1 MSFNL
6 LKSSVFA
13 TAIFLCVGLSSS
25 YAGPGYDYQLYKNP
39 ENFGIVVFPK
49 DFMFSELDG
58 YIASLSFEPA
68 ESGKAVMRYGSKNE
82 NSTYMMP
89 LEIQKKHSI
98 EKFIVIQ
105 ILGNQSMLIAI
116 FDPEWGLT
124 LPSTMFQ
131 MDALKRNIPKT
142 LNLFRG
148 TNSERLTRG
157 RIHAP
162 RTS

>member
-1 MSFNL
+1 
-6 LKSSVFA
+6 
-13 TAIFLCVGLSSS
+13 
-25 YAGPGYDYQLYKNP
+25 
-39 ENFGIVVFPK
+39 
-49 DFMFSELDG
+49 
-58 YIASLSFEPA
+58 
-68 ESGKAVMRYGSKNE
+68 SGKAVMRYGSKNE

-148 TNSERLTRG
+148 ANPERLTRG
-157 RIHAP
+157 RTHAP

>member
-1 MSFNL
+1 MPGVSSNFM
-6 LKSSVFA
+6 KSSVFFA
-13 TAIFLCVGLSSS
+13 VILLCVGFSSAH
-25 YAGPGYDYQLYKNP
+25 AGPGYDYQLYKNP

-68 ESGKAVMRYGSKNE
+68 ESGRAVMRFGPKNE

-89 LEIQKKHSI
+89 LEVQKKYSI

-105 ILGNQSMLIAI
+105 ILGNQGMLIAI

-124 LPSTMFQ
+124 LPSAMFQ
-131 MDALKRNIPKT
+131 MDTLKRNIPKT

-148 TNSERLTRG
+148 VN
-157 RIHAP
+157 
-162 RTS
+162 